1 MMNDHIPESPKAS
14 DILLNKHTGK
24 SVSGLNKKNR
34 EHFLKSSHN
43 TNRHQSTDEIIEKFT
58 NGNSSLKKHDSSS
71 IQTSQNSDKGNLED
85 LNETKKIQNEVIRS
99 STSTDT
105 SKGLNQLTSIGKNGN
120 IELKSQ
126 VGSVRFTLESNDQ
139 SISKLNG
146 KMTNP
151 NPIGIE
157 MPVVSDKQNS
167 FSLKELRQS
176 IDRKFNQQL
185 PELDNKNKFLSDDKT
200 NDNNDPELL
209 SDNKEETVSDTPKNG
224 SNHIHSLPVFDITY
238 IESGNETVNLS
249 AEKFST
255 FKSAV
260 VNLYDLNHMRFVEGK
275 IKGNEKG
282 KFIIHT
288 REFGK
293 IQLNFRN
300 EETTL
305 YIEIISENNLSEK
318 NLKSQLMDIK
328 HGILAISPALKD
340 VQFTFNRFN
349 IGASDKNSEI
359 SNTTQNSI
367 TRFTVNENHQL
378 NQLA

>member
-1 MMNDHIPESPKAS
+1 MMNDHIPEPSKTG
-14 DILLNKHTGK
+14 DIFLKKHAGN

-58 NGNSSLKKHDSSS
+58 NGNSALKKHDSNSNK
-71 IQTSQNSDKGNLED
+71 TSKNSYKGDLGE
-85 LNETKKIQNEVIRS
+85 LNETKKIQNQVTR
-99 STSTDT
+99 STDST
-105 SKGLNQLTSIGKNGN
+105 NNSNGLNQLTSIGKNGN

-126 VGSVRFTLESNDQ
+126 VGSVRFTMESKNQDK
-139 SISKLNG
+139 SNLNG

-151 NPIGIE
+151 ITAGNEI
-157 MPVVSDKQNS
+157 PVVSDKQTS

-185 PELDNKNKFLSDDKT
+185 PEIENNKFLSDDKT
-200 NDNNDPELL
+200 NDSNDSEVM
-209 SDNKEETVSDTPKNG
+209 SENKEETVSDSPKNG
-224 SNHIHSLPVFDITY
+224 STHIHSLPVFDITY
-238 IESGNETVNLS
+238 IETGNDTINLS

-300 EETTL
+300 EESTL
-305 YIEIISENNLSEK
+305 FIEIISENNLSEK
-318 NLKSQLMDIK
+318 NIKSQLMDIK
-328 HGILAISPALKD
+328 YGILSISPALKD
-340 VQFTFNRFN
+340 VQFTFNSFTP
-349 IGASDKNSEI
+349 GVSDRNPKI
-359 SNTTQNSI
+359 SNSTQNTI
-367 TRFTVNENHQL
+367 KRFTVNENHQL